1 MTMQDK
7 QQTMTTAD
15 TREEELVEAIKNAT
29 TPEERRKAVR
39 ELARHNIERNRPVYD
54 RLARK

>member
-1 MTMQDK
+1 MTS
-7 QQTMTTAD
+7 TTRD
-15 TREEELVEAIKNAT
+15 EELVAAIKDAS

-39 ELARHNIERNRPVYD
+39 ELAKRNIERHQGVYD